1 MKGNLMAVRK
11 FVAAA
16 TAIFVSQLALAEVAR
31 HESVEVGSSGA
42 PEHYSIIYADDAGN
56 LRMETYGAT
65 ATASSS
71 GTAGGDVEVDYSVGE
86 LQGVMIF
93 QAAEKRMLMVD
104 GGQCQV
110 MSADMAGMPPG
121 GMEQYREEMAAAQQ
135 QMQEAMRDMAEQDP
149 AMARML
155 EERMASMGGGMPG
168 MTQQRREMV
177 VEESDEDRAIGDYS
191 TSLFIVYEEG
201 TDRFRTSVW
210 AADIDDVEGG
220 RIVGGA
226 MKGWFEHFRD
236 VMDRMGVGSMSG
248 AGLTSAI
255 LEKMDSYYPVMT
267 ESSDRR
273 TTLTSAEIG
282 GTANFYPD
290 CS

>member
-1 MKGNLMAVRK
+1 MIAKQ
-11 FVAAA
+11 FTAAA
-16 TAIFVSQLALAEVAR
+16 SALLLAQLALAEVAR
-31 HESVEVGSSGA
+31 HESIEVGSSGV
-42 PEHYSIIYADDAGN
+42 PENYSIIYADDAGN
-56 LRMETYGAT
+56 LRMETYAAT
-65 ATASSS
+65 ATASS
-71 GTAGGDVEVDYSVGE
+71 GGAAGGDVSVDFSIGP

-110 MSADMAGMPPG
+110 MSTDMGGMPGMPPG
-121 GMEQYREEMAAAQQ
+121 GMEQYADEMAAAQQ
-135 QMQEAMRDMAEQDP
+135 QMQEAMREMAEQDP
-149 AMARML
+149 AMAEML
-155 EERMASMGGGMPG
+155 QQSMAGLGNGIPG
-168 MTQQRREMV
+168 MMQERREMV
-177 VEESDEDRAIGDYS
+177 VEESGDEQTIGDYA
-191 TSLFIVYEEG
+191 TTRFVVYEEG

-236 VMDRMGVGSMSG
+236 VMDRMGAGSMSG

-267 ESSDRR
+267 ESHDRK

-282 GTANFYPD
+282 GTADFFPD